1 MSKRRIVL
9 VLALVIGAVAAVP
22 VVALAWGGGDRHDGG
37 RSGAELLI
45 GFDLRF
51 TGPSSTAGTFVASG
65 EVGDAG
71 TSTVTGLTLVP
82 FGSRDKARLSGRQ
95 EFAGENGTIVTEFD
109 GIASDVSLPHQYG
122 QGRLLDRLGDRR
134 LRGRSRRW
142 SVHDRGR
149 CGRESVDR
157 DRGGAGRGCGAAGA
171 RRR

>member
-1 MSKRRIVL
+1 MSKRRVVL

-37 RSGAELLI
+37 RSGGELLI
-45 GFDLRF
+45 GFDLQF

-109 GIASDVSLPHQYG
+109 GIASGVSSPHQYG
-122 QGRLLDRLGDRR
+122 QGRFWIVSGTGDY
-134 LRGRSRRW
+134 
-142 SVHDRGR
+142 
-149 CGRESVDR
+149 
-157 DRGGAGRGCGAAGA
+157 AGA
-171 RRR
+171 RGGGRFTIVVDAVGNRLIGTEEGRVRLR